1 MGYLVLIK
9 NKNILITGTSKGIG
23 NFLAKKFLKTGN
35 KVWGCS
41 RKKNNIK
48 HKNYFHK
55 KLDLNNEKKIIKW
68 VKEIYKNNNFKIDI
82 LINNA
87 AIYEKNLN
95 FFNNFKNIISTYKIN
110 LIAPTL
116 LTNVISKQMLKNRNG
131 LIIFISSVASILQEP
146 GTSLYASSK
155 SALESYA
162 KIIKRELL
170 KFNVKVCV
178 FRIQYIKTTLS
189 KIINQKK
196 ISKLK
201 QTFASNKINTK
212 EKLYREIIKIF
223 MLKNPPAIISDR
235 KK

>member
-1 MGYLVLIK
+1 VEYSVLIK
-9 NKNILITGTSKGIG
+9 DKNILITGTSRGIG
-23 NFLAKKFLKTGN
+23 NYLAKRFLNTGN

-68 VKEIYKNNNFKIDI
+68 IKELSRKKNFRIDI

-95 FFNNFKNIISTYKIN
+95 FFHGYKSINSTYKVN
-110 LIAPTL
+110 CIAPAL
-116 LTNVISKQMLKNRNG
+116 LTNLISKFMLKKREG
-131 LIIFISSVASILQEP
+131 LIIFISSVASVLQEP

-162 KIIKRELL
+162 KIIRQELL
-170 KFNVKVCV
+170 KFNVKVSI
-178 FRIQYIKTTLS
+178 FRIQYIKTSLS
-189 KIINQKK
+189 QIVNKKKLSELKKKFISNRIN
-196 ISKLK
+196 S
-201 QTFASNKINTK
+201 K
-212 EKLYREIIKIF
+212 EKLYREINKIYF
-223 MLKNPPAIISDR
+223 KKNSPALISDKLR
-235 KK
+235 